1 MRGIDVYARWKQA
14 LQAAGNRNRST
25 FVYRNHRVAVSVA
38 AVPGMGFC
46 GFARVTYRGASA
58 DVPTP
63 SWYATAGDARRRAG
77 ETARTWIDAG
87 FEADR

>member
-1 MRGIDVYARWKQA
+1 MRGIDVYARWKRV

-25 FVYRNHRVAVSVA
+25 FVYRNHRVVVSVA

-46 GFARVTYRGASA
+46 GFARVTYRNASA

-63 SWYATAGDARRRAG
+63 SWYASPRDARRRAG
-77 ETARTWIDAG
+77 ETARAWIDTGLEAG
-87 FEADR
+87 R